1 MHESRQNTDCPNL
14 WSSDCIE
21 QWAVSTLHLHFA
33 LKHSSESP
41 LASHDC
47 LNKDSI
53 LLALTSA
60 IASLTGDD
68 KEQHNYWIQ
77 WPYDWQFWAGLWTR
91 YCWWSF
97 SESGESRQSTRS
109 ETSWTICAHSLWQ
122 KRPVDWFECCWKN
135 LSISLPNHYE
145 DCVWRCQVCLPLC
158 WWSNSWWCWDVETE
172 LADYFKNYLPGDVD
186 FKDCCA
192 LRLPK
197 SFLAS

>member
-1 MHESRQNTDCPNL
+1 MHVEKKLRKILVQDK
-14 WSSDCIE
+14 
-21 QWAVSTLHLHFA
+21 LHVEVDAEKKEMTVDLVFDNDDIT
-33 LKHSSESP
+33 KV
-41 LASHDC
+41 C

-77 WPYDWQFWAGLWTR
+77 WLYDWQFWAGLWTR

-97 SESGESRQSTRS
+97 SESGESRQSTRP

-135 LSISLPNHYE
+135 LSISLSNHYE

-172 LADYFKNYLPGDVD
+172 LADYSKNYLPDVD